1 MRKKVNATMQ
11 ARKVALLS
19 SNSKMPKWFYSFIP
33 FKVAT
38 GGSSQVI
45 PLYALQLGAEAG
57 EIGLLTSLSAFA
69 STLGTVFWGKL
80 SDKLLKRKLFI
91 LMGFFSVSV
100 FLSALSLVSNFWEL
114 ILVNALYSFF
124 LASTVSIPIVLLFRN
139 VRKTRWEE
147 GVGKFN
153 KIGGWSWVIGL
164 LLGFI
169 LVRFLAFRELLLS
182 FAFLNIPALII
193 AWKTIREAPVYL
205 HRSNIKPLV
214 NRVIQKGRYL
224 PNFLIHLPARLKIS
238 PKFRGLYLSSFF
250 FWISSGMYSTQL
262 PVFLIKNGFTSQ
274 EVFGMALLNSSISA
288 LLYQRVGRKLGS
300 RTPVLALMQGYF
312 SRTIGISLLL
322 LPLAIPN
329 SLLFLSTASYALWG
343 YSWSYISVSL
353 TSLLG
358 RMSTPQEQGNALATS
373 NLVNS
378 SGFILGSL
386 IGGTV
391 ASKIGFDVNFASASV
406 VSFLAIIPLLPLMG
420 PLPSISTFKRPIPHI
435 RRRD

>member
-1 MRKKVNATMQ
+1 MKKKVSTSMQ
-11 ARKVALLS
+11 VRKVSLL
-19 SNSKMPKWFYSFIP
+19 NQRAEDPKWFHSFIP
-33 FKVAT
+33 FKIAT
-38 GGSSQVI
+38 GGSSQI
-45 PLYALQLGAEAG
+45 ISLYAMQMGAGAG
-57 EIGLLTSLSAFA
+57 EVGLLTSISTLA
-69 STLGTVFWGKL
+69 STIGTIFWGKL
-80 SDKLLKRKLFI
+80 SDKLLKRKVFI
-91 LMGFFSVSV
+91 IMGFLSVSF
-100 FLSALSLVSNFWEL
+100 FLTVLSMVNNFWEL
-114 ILVNALYSFF
+114 LIVNSLYSFF

-169 LVRFLAFRELLLS
+169 LVRFLAFRELLLL
-182 FAFLNIPALII
+182 FALLNIPAFII

-205 HRSNIKPLV
+205 HRNNIRPLV
-214 NRVIQKGRYL
+214 NQVIQKGRYL
-224 PNFLIHLPARLKIS
+224 PNFLVHLPARLKIS
-238 PKFRGLYLSSFF
+238 SKFRGLYLSSFF

-312 SRTIGISLLL
+312 SRAVGISLLL

-353 TSLLG
+353 TSLIG
-358 RMSTPQEQGNALATS
+358 RMSTPREQGNALATS

-386 IGGTV
+386 IGGVV

-406 VSFLAIIPLLPLMG
+406 LSFLAIIPLLPLMG

>member
-11 ARKVALLS
+11 ARKASLLS
-19 SNSKMPKWFYSFIP
+19 SNSKMPRWFYSFIP

-38 GGSSQVI
+38 GGSSQI
-45 PLYALQLGAEAG
+45 ISLYALQLGAEAG

-153 KIGGWSWVIGL
+153 KIGGWAWVIGL

-169 LVRFLAFRELLLS
+169 LVRFLAFRELLLL
-182 FAFLNIPALII
+182 FALLNIPAFII

-214 NRVIQKGRYL
+214 NQVIQKGRYL
-224 PNFLIHLPARLKIS
+224 PNFLIHLPTRLKLS
-238 PKFRGLYLSSFF
+238 PKFRGFYLSSFL
-250 FWISSGMYSTQL
+250 FWISSGMYTTQL

-274 EVFGMALLNSSISA
+274 EVFGLALLNSSTSA
-288 LLYQRVGRKLGS
+288 MLYQRVGKKLRS
-300 RTPVLALMQGYF
+300 RNPVLGLVQGYF
-312 SRTIGISLLL
+312 FRTLGVFFLLVPMDFRYSLLL
-322 LPLAIPN
+322 
-329 SLLFLSTASYALWG
+329 SSTASYLLWG
-343 YSWSYISVSL
+343 YSWSYVSVSS
-353 TSLLG
+353 TSFIG
-358 RMSTPQEQGNALATS
+358 RRSTTKEQGSILATS

-378 SGFILGSL
+378 TGFVLGSL
-386 IGGTV
+386 IGGGV
-391 ASKIGFDVNFASASV
+391 ASQIGFDMNFASASV
-406 VSFLAIIPLLPLMG
+406 MSFLAMFPLVPLLGISLSA
-420 PLPSISTFKRPIPHI
+420 SISKRPIPQI
-435 RRRD
+435 RKRD